1 MNWRAAFL
9 RAWVLVSVIWVIGW
23 SVVVLPD
30 AEKKLRIARMS
41 DAELMS
47 QIDECQLPPGVPPP
61 LGNLVL
67 DECLKRLNL
76 ARGSFEHWGGGD
88 DYTEQAVRV
97 ARAFLLELAFL
108 FGPPLF
114 IVVRGYCWTAL
125 GWFYKDQIT
134 VPLRSLVTA
143 INRIR
148 S

>member
-1 MNWRAAFL
+1 MRAINWRAGFL

-23 SVVVLPD
+23 SFAVLPG

-61 LGNLVL
+61 PGNLVL

-88 DYTEQAVRV
+88 NYTEQAVRV
-97 ARAFLLELAFL
+97 ARAFVPELAFL
-108 FGPPLF
+108 F
-114 IVVRGYCWTAL
+114 
-125 GWFYKDQIT
+125 
-134 VPLRSLVTA
+134 VPLSVYCC
-143 INRIR
+143 
-148 S
+148 